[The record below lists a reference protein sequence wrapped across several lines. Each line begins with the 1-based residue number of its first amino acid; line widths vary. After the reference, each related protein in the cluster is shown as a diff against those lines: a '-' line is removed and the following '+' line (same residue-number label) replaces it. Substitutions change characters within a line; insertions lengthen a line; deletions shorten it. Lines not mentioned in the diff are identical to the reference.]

1 MNLDFQKS
9 RHIWQK
15 KQFNMDRLSF
25 VWQKSFKIVYM
36 IDASLVDAKTSN
48 IRLQHHSV
56 MIGIRF
62 SQFHIHTFKKK
73 FLFKISTLRTKKST
87 DIRYNSF
94 HIPKWGSKILSSPRS
109 GFNTQKL

>member
-9 RHIWQK
+9 RHTWQK

-25 VWQKSFKIVYM
+25 VWQKSFIQSLKIFYM
-36 IDASLVDAKTSN
+36 IDGDATKTSN
-48 IRLQHHSV
+48 TLLQHHSV

-62 SQFHIHTFKKK
+62 SQFHTFKKN
-73 FLFKISTLRTKKST
+73 FLFKISTLRTKKFT
-87 DIRYNSF
+87 DICYNSF
-94 HIPKWGSKILSSPRS
+94 HIAKWGSKILSSSRS